1 MTEKIE
7 RLIESLRHE
16 LEQYGEMLALLDQ
29 QQDQVVRRAADEII
43 NTVSAIQGHGE
54 VIQAARQRRE
64 ASHRELATG
73 LELAPEATLA
83 ELTAALPARFRPL
96 VQALTEE
103 NNQLLFRVR
112 DRARQ
117 NHILLG
123 YSVELMQQFINVL
136 VARPQTPVY
145 NGAGEVAPSAP
156 GRSALLEAV
165 G

>member
-1 MTEKIE
+1 MTEKTE

-16 LEQYGEMLALLDQ
+16 LEHYGEMLALLDQ

-43 NTVSAIQGHGE
+43 NTVAAIQNRGE
-54 VIQAARQRRE
+54 DIQAARRRRE
-64 ASHRELATG
+64 DCHRELAAD
-73 LELAPEATLA
+73 LQLAPDATLA
-83 ELTAALPARFRPL
+83 DLAAALPAQFRPL
-96 VQALTEE
+96 LRALIEE

-123 YSVELMQQFINVL
+123 HSVELMQQFIHTL
-136 VARPQTPVY
+136 TARPQTPVY
-145 NGAGEVAPSAP
+145 NGAGAVAPAAP
-156 GRSALLEAV
+156 GGSALLEAV

>member
-1 MTEKIE
+1 MTAKTE

-54 VIQAARQRRE
+54 LIQAARQRRE
-64 ASHRELATG
+64 ASHRDLAAELA
-73 LELAPEATLA
+73 LAPEATLA
-83 ELTAALPARFRPL
+83 DLTAVLPPKFRPL

-123 YSVELMQQFINVL
+123 YSVELMQELINGL

-145 NGAGEVAPSAP
+145 NGAGAMAPAAA
-156 GRSALLEAV
+156 GGSALLEAV